1 MLWVRGVAF
10 TDWRIPTYWE
20 LLHLAKQYAISTSGV
35 ELKVDNTAKKIDLV
49 NGEYRQQM
57 KTMRSYIKQ
66 LEEKIKLIDVVG
78 SIEKTKTVESVKKSV
93 DQENITLEITD
104 K

>member
-1 MLWVRGVAF
+1 
-10 TDWRIPTYWE
+10 
-20 LLHLAKQYAISTSGV
+20 
-35 ELKVDNTAKKIDLV
+35 
-49 NGEYRQQM
+49 M